1 MQFFRTLGIAA
12 FACLAATAQIGR
24 EVGAPVRLADGQEFI
39 LSDRALIDHGRKLF
53 DAVWTPQEGGMRPL
67 TKGTGA
73 PVSDPS
79 SPLAFPRM
87 FNRVSGLDA
96 NSCAGCHNAP
106 YGVSG
111 GGGDYTTGVFVLGQR
126 FDFATFDGNDF
137 MPLRGGA
144 LENGQAGSLQTASNF
159 RATPGMYGA
168 GYIELLAREMTADL
182 QAQRDALQP
191 GHSVA
196 LLTKDVTFG
205 TLRRNLDGTW
215 YTADVRGLP
224 TPSLATTGASAPPSL
239 IIRPFH
245 QVGNV
250 ISLRQFTNNAY
261 NHHHGIQ
268 TIERFGA
275 GTDPDGDTF
284 QNEMSRADVTA
295 VALFQATLPVP
306 GRIIPNDPAVEAAVL
321 AGEEAFASVGCTEC
335 HRPTMP
341 LNNPVFSEPNPY
353 NPPGNL
359 LPGQVPQ
366 RSVNLNTS
374 SALPRPRL
382 RAASTGVTYVPA
394 FTDLKIHDICSGPT
408 DPNIE
413 KLNQNAPAGSAAFFA
428 GNSQFLTKKLW
439 GAANEPP
446 YFHHGQ
452 FATLRQAIAA
462 HAGEALASRQ
472 AFDALSNADK
482 DGIIEF
488 LKTLKVL
495 PPGTKDLIVDEDGKK
510 KNWPPN

>member
-1 MQFFRTLGIAA
+1 
-12 FACLAATAQIGR
+12 
-24 EVGAPVRLADGQEFI
+24 
-39 LSDRALIDHGRKLF
+39 
-53 DAVWTPQEGGMRPL
+53 
-67 TKGTGA
+67 
-73 PVSDPS
+73 
-79 SPLAFPRM
+79 
-87 FNRVSGLDA
+87 
-96 NSCAGCHNAP
+96 
-106 YGVSG
+106 
-111 GGGDYTTGVFVLGQR
+111 
-126 FDFATFDGNDF
+126 
-137 MPLRGGA
+137 
-144 LENGQAGSLQTASNF
+144 
-159 RATPGMYGA
+159 
-168 GYIELLAREMTADL
+168 
-182 QAQRDALQP
+182 
-191 GHSVA
+191 
-196 LLTKDVTFG
+196 
-205 TLRRNLDGTW
+205 
-215 YTADVRGLP
+215 
-224 TPSLATTGASAPPSL
+224 L

-268 TIERFGA
+268 TNERFGT

-472 AFDALSNADK
+472 AFDALANADK

-488 LKTLKVL
+488 VKTLKVL